1 MSNFCNLNLSM
12 TTKII
17 YFFPL
22 KALLRVHIEHVN
34 HGLLW
39 RKASDLMSH
48 RSSIFH
54 HFYFH
59 REAPAKSS
67 MAISQKFSLSGLSV
81 KISFTRKKKNVR
93 MANRQRQIM
102 TNDPFMV

>member
-12 TTKII
+12 TTTII
-17 YFFPL
+17 DFFPL

-67 MAISQKFSLSGLSV
+67 MAISQKFSLSRLSV
-81 KISFTRKKKNVR
+81 KISFTRKKKSKNG
-93 MANRQRQIM
+93 
-102 TNDPFMV
+102 

>member
-12 TTKII
+12 TTTII
-17 YFFPL
+17 DFFPL

-39 RKASDLMSH
+39 RKASDPMSH
-48 RSSIFH
+48 RSRIFH

-59 REAPAKSS
+59 REACK
-67 MAISQKFSLSGLSV
+67 IFNGNFTKIFTVWSLSQ
-81 KISFTRKKKNVR
+81 SFFYKKEKK
-93 MANRQRQIM
+93 
-102 TNDPFMV
+102 

>member
-1 MSNFCNLNLSM
+1 MSNFCHLNLSM
-12 TTKII
+12 TTTII
-17 YFFPL
+17 DFFL
-22 KALLRVHIEHVN
+22 QALLRVHIEHVN
-34 HGLLW
+34 HSLLL
-39 RKASDLMSH
+39 RKASDPMSH

-54 HFYFH
+54 HLFFFTG
-59 REAPAKSS
+59 RPAKSS